1 MNDIERSPYSA
12 IGVSSSY
19 NFFRPVE
26 KLFFEDEA
34 AATPLCSEVE
44 SVALCLPRIFLNV
57 DIVKP
62 IWRVVDRLMETR
74 RV

>member
-1 MNDIERSPYSA
+1 MSPYSA

-26 KLFFEDEA
+26 KVLCEDEA

-44 SVALCLPRIFLNV
+44 SVALCLPKIFLTIR
-57 DIVKP
+57 IVKQ
-62 IWRVVDRLMETR
+62 IWRVVARLMDIW